1 MNIFGIVISL
11 VYVFIILG
19 IGELLRKKFNRPQEF
34 TRKFVHVTAGNW
46 VFFCL
51 WPFTNPW
58 YAIVPPIIFIF
69 LNILSY
75 YKETFKAIE
84 VEKSQKAERGL
95 GTVYF
100 PITLTVLV
108 GVFWGLLGV
117 EYLPLAAA
125 AIMWMTWGDGLAT
138 PIGQAFGKHK
148 IKILEL
154 EKTVEGSIG
163 LSVAGAI
170 SSFIA
175 MYIFTS
181 YYSVHVSFIS
191 QVVVCI
197 LGALIGAIVE
207 LFSIKGTDNLTVPL
221 IPALILLPLWKML
234 VS

>member
-1 MNIFGIVISL
+1 MNVFGIVISL
-11 VYVFIILG
+11 IYVFALLG
-19 IGELLRKKFNRPQEF
+19 IGELLRKKFNKPRGF
-34 TRKFVHVTAGNW
+34 TRKFVHITVGNW

-69 LNILSY
+69 LNLVSY

-84 VEKSQKAERGL
+84 AEKSQKARRGL

-100 PITLTVLV
+100 PISLTVLV
-108 GVFWGLLGV
+108 GVFWGLLGIK
-117 EYLPLAAA
+117 YLPLAAA

-138 PIGQAFGKHK
+138 PIGQAIGKHK
-148 IKILEL
+148 VRILGL
-154 EKTVEGSIG
+154 EKTIEGAIG
-163 LSVAGAI
+163 LFVAGAV

-181 YYSVHVSFIS
+181 YYGIHVSLTS
-191 QVVVCI
+191 QIVVCM

-207 LFSIKGTDNLTVPL
+207 LFSVRGTDNLTVPL
-221 IPALILLPLWKML
+221 IPAFVLLPLWRIL